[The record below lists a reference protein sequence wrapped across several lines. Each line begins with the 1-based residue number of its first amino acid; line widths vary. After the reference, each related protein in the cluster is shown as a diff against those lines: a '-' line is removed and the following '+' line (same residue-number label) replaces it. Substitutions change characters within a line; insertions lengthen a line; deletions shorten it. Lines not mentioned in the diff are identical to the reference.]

1 MRAIAPPTNS
11 AMRSWLDNLF
21 SFAGSA
27 SHEWYDDVDRRSV
40 PDYLMSYRP
49 HQTAAEIPFLVQSE
63 KALPEW
69 AFTGRRDEK
78 YDTL

>member
-1 MRAIAPPTNS
+1 
-11 AMRSWLDNLF
+11 
-21 SFAGSA
+21 
-27 SHEWYDDVDRRSV
+27 
-40 PDYLMSYRP
+40 MSYRP
-49 HQTAAEIPFLVQSE
+49 RQTAAEIPFLVQSE